1 MREADVL
8 IVGGGPAGASCA
20 RELVKAGKRVIVL
33 DKASFPRD
41 KLCAGWVPPGLFS
54 RIGIKPE
61 EYPHGLRTYRV
72 LHFRIKGFPLP
83 LPTRQY
89 AIRRVEFDHWLLER
103 SGAEVHRHR
112 VRHIEMSGG
121 ESVAAGETVS
131 GGESVID
138 GESVAAGETVA
149 GSESVAAG
157 SPKGGSSR
165 FVVDG
170 AYSAPYLV
178 GAGGTGC
185 PVARHAGH
193 TRTADSGSLIVTME
207 EEFYYPKR
215 KEACYLRF
223 FDTGLVGYSWYFPK
237 ADGYLTVGIGG
248 KQAELRRRGETIR
261 DHWTAFARR
270 LWQNGLVRNH
280 DFAPSGH
287 SYYLR
292 SGELQ
297 RGYEHLYL
305 VGDAAGLA
313 TVDMGEGIEPAVHS
327 GYLAARA
334 IVENT
339 PYSAEPIK
347 RRSLPEIM
355 FSF

>member
-1 MREADVL
+1 MKEADVL

-20 RELVKAGKRVIVL
+20 RELVKEGKRVIVL

-54 RIGIKPE
+54 RIGVKPE

-72 LHFRIKGFPLP
+72 LHFRVKGFPLP
-83 LPTRQY
+83 VPTRQY

-103 SGAEVHRHR
+103 SGAEVHLHQ
-112 VRHIEMSGG
+112 VRRIEKSD
-121 ESVAAGETVS
+121 S
-131 GGESVID
+131 
-138 GESVAAGETVA
+138 
-149 GSESVAAG
+149 
-157 SPKGGSSR
+157 SPR

-170 AYSAPYLV
+170 AFSAPYIV

-185 PVARHAGH
+185 PVARYAGH
-193 TRTADSGSLIVTME
+193 TRKGEGGGLIVTME

-223 FDTGLVGYSWYFPK
+223 FDHGLVGYSWYFPK
-237 ADGYLTVGIGG
+237 EDGYLTVGIGG

-261 DHWTAFARR
+261 DHWRAFARR

-292 SGELQ
+292 GPKLQRDLQ
-297 RGYEHLYL
+297 RGFEGLYL
-305 VGDAAGLA
+305 AGDAAGLA

-334 IVENT
+334 VIEDA
-339 PYSAEPIK
+339 PYSVEPVK
-347 RRSLPEIM
+347 RRSLPEIV
-355 FSF
+355 F

>member
-1 MREADVL
+1 MKEADVL

-20 RELVKAGKRVIVL
+20 RELVKEGKRVIVL

-54 RIGIKPE
+54 RIGVKPE

-72 LHFRIKGFPLP
+72 LHFRVKGFPLP
-83 LPTRQY
+83 VPTRQY

-103 SGAEVHRHR
+103 SGAEVHLHQ
-112 VRHIEMSGG
+112 VRRIEKSD
-121 ESVAAGETVS
+121 S
-131 GGESVID
+131 
-138 GESVAAGETVA
+138 
-149 GSESVAAG
+149 
-157 SPKGGSSR
+157 SPR

-170 AYSAPYLV
+170 AFSAPYIV

-185 PVARHAGH
+185 PVARYAGH
-193 TRTADSGSLIVTME
+193 TRKGEGGGLIVTME

-223 FDTGLVGYSWYFPK
+223 FDHGLVGYSWFFPK
-237 ADGYLTVGIGG
+237 EDGYLTVGIGG
-248 KQAELRRRGETIR
+248 KQGELRRRGETIR
-261 DHWTAFARR
+261 DHWRAFARR

-292 SGELQ
+292 GSKSQWDFEG
-297 RGYEHLYL
+297 LYL
-305 VGDAAGLA
+305 AGDAAGLA

-334 IVENT
+334 IIEDA
-339 PYSAEPIK
+339 PYSVEPVK
-347 RRSLPEIM
+347 RRSLPEIV
-355 FSF
+355 F